1 MMEKFDCGLA
11 TLKSILNKSTVSK
24 ALSLGL
30 LVGLAG
36 IPAAMAEKALGSA
49 EEPLEIKLNQTLDTD
64 RSHHGDPFEGQ
75 LTEDHRLGQRVLPAG
90 TLLKGK
96 VEGGHPSMI
105 LGMPGYVSLDI
116 QEAVLP
122 TGEVYQFVNNGQG
135 LQTKKYHHPKAHT
148 GKGVLLGGIPF
159 TVISAVDAIPLKFAA
174 GMNFWQI
181 TPISLAARMATG
193 VAWEMSGKNKN
204 SPANGY
210 PAQTRVGYGMLRG
223 TGLTGAYHMVTTSP
237 EPNLKEGAIISLRL
251 PQKDM
256 DKLFEAGGTVKTVQS
271 VPSGQPA
278 NAVSRSADQGGL
290 QPVEMETQGFESVS
304 AKIPASTETPS
315 IQPVSVESAAP

>member
-1 MMEKFDCGLA
+1 MMEKYNECLA
-11 TLKSILNKSTVSK
+11 AFKSTLSK
-24 ALSLGL
+24 ALTLSL

-36 IPAAMAEKALGSA
+36 TPAAMAEKALGTA
-49 EEPLEIKLNQTLDTD
+49 EDPLEIKLNQTLDTN
-64 RSHHGDPFEGQ
+64 RSRHGDPFEGQ

-96 VEGGHPSMI
+96 IEGGHPSMI

-135 LQTKKYHHPKAHT
+135 LQTKKYHHPKART

-159 TVISAVDAIPLKFAA
+159 TLISAVDAIPLKYAA
-174 GMNFWQI
+174 GMSFWQI
-181 TPISLAARMATG
+181 TPISLAARMAAG

-223 TGLTGAYHMVTTSP
+223 TGLTGAYHMLTTSP

-256 DKLFEAGGTVKTVQS
+256 DKLFETGGAVKTVQN

-278 NAVSRSADQGGL
+278 SATASQTNDLGGL
-290 QPVEMETQGFESVS
+290 QPVEMESQGFESVS
-304 AKIPASTETPS
+304 GRIPSALETPS
-315 IQPVSVESAAP
+315 IQPVSVDNVTP

>member
-1 MMEKFDCGLA
+1 MEKFDCGLA

-36 IPAAMAEKALGSA
+36 IPAAMAEKTLGSA
-49 EEPLEIKLNQTLDTD
+49 EESLEIKLNQTLDTD
-64 RSHHGDPFEGQ
+64 RSRHGEPFEGQ

-122 TGEVYQFVNNGQG
+122 NGDVYQFEKNGQG

-148 GKGVLLGGIPF
+148 AKGILLSAVPF
-159 TVISAVDAIPLKFAA
+159 TAITAVDAIPLKLAA
-174 GMNFWQI
+174 GMGYWQI
-181 TPISLAARMATG
+181 TPISMAARMAMG
-193 VAWEMSGKNKN
+193 AAWEMSGKNKN

-256 DKLFEAGGTVKTVQS
+256 DKLFEAGGVVKTVHS
-271 VPSGQPA
+271 APSGQPA
-278 NAVSRSADQGGL
+278 SAVSRSADLGGL
-290 QPVEMETQGFESVS
+290 QSVEMETQGFESVS
-304 AKIPASTETPS
+304 GRIPASTETPS